1 MKSAL
6 SFRNVSVRYRPEDPF
21 VLTEISLDIAPGE
34 RVALLGLNGSGKT
47 TLLYS
52 AVGLVPFDGC
62 ISVCDVELSRATERP
77 IRDNVGFLFGI
88 PDDQI
93 LFPNVLD
100 DISFTLERRGIPR
113 EEARQRVLP
122 IMKSLGIETLASRS
136 PHRLSHG
143 QMQRV
148 ALAGAL
154 EQARHEREHRRR
166 IAAHGGRFADGEA
179 DLADAVVGHRLAAAR
194 ELEERADPP
203 EVPEY
208 DAVFDGEERAHEAA
222 AVQLEEALRAVDE
235 VAVEGEPVGRVHEVD
250 EGARVGSPFTVSTLM
265 TSAP

>member
-6 SFRNVSVRYRPEDPF
+6 SFRNVSVRYCPEDPY
-21 VLTEISLDIAPGE
+21 VLTGISLDLAPGDK
-34 RVALLGLNGSGKT
+34 VALLGLNGSGKT

-62 ISVCDVELSRATERP
+62 ISVCDVELSRATERS

-122 IMKSLGIETLASRS
+122 VMRTLGVENHAARS

-154 EQARHEREHRRR
+154 VSNPSLLLLDEPS
-166 IAAHGGRFADGEA
+166 AALD
-179 DLADAVVGHRLAAAR
+179 
-194 ELEERADPP
+194 
-203 EVPEY
+203 
-208 DAVFDGEERAHEAA
+208 
-222 AVQLEEALRAVDE
+222 
-235 VAVEGEPVGRVHEVD
+235 PVGKVETAKLLASLNTAVLIATHDLGFARLVCNRFIVLANGVIAEDCSSLEHVAGYWYPRTENSN
-250 EGARVGSPFTVSTLM
+250 GAIH
-265 TSAP
+265 

>member
-100 DISFTLERRGIPR
+100 DISFTLECRGILR
-113 EEARQRVLP
+113 EEAQQRVLP

-154 EQARHEREHRRR
+154 VSNPPLLLLDEPSAALDPVGKVETAELLASLDTAMLIATHDLGFARMVCNRFVMLVNGVIAEDCTNPER
-166 IAAHGGRFADGEA
+166 
-179 DLADAVVGHRLAAAR
+179 VAR
-194 ELEERADPP
+194 YW
-203 EVPEY
+203 V
-208 DAVFDGEERAHEAA
+208 
-222 AVQLEEALRAVDE
+222 
-235 VAVEGEPVGRVHEVD
+235 GEPTGFV
-250 EGARVGSPFTVSTLM
+250 F
-265 TSAP
+265 